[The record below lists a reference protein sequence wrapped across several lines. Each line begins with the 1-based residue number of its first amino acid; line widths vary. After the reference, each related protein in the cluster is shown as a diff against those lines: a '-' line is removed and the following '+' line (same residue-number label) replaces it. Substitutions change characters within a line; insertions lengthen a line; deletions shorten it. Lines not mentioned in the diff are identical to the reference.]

1 LDIFKHFDVWVVVRR
16 RQQRRGQ
23 WIAGI
28 AAVLL
33 SACTSIPGSVTPD
46 SPPEAKKDAV
56 ATRAL
61 GRWDALIKGDLD
73 AAYNYLSPASRETM
87 PLDVYKAKH
96 KTGMYR
102 AIQVDA
108 VDCEAEVCTVTLSL
122 TFDYKRTK
130 GIKMP
135 LVEKWL
141 ISGGK
146 AWFVDRG

>member
-1 LDIFKHFDVWVVVRR
+1 LDIFKHFDVWVVARR
-16 RQQRRGQ
+16 RQLRGQ

-33 SACTSIPGSVTPD
+33 SACTSILGSVTPD
-46 SPPEAKKDAV
+46 SPPAAKKDVV
-56 ATRAL
+56 AMRAL
-61 GRWDALIKGDLD
+61 ERWDALIKGDLD

-102 AIQVDA
+102 AVKVDA

-122 TFDYKRTK
+122 TFDYRNTK
-130 GIKMP
+130 GIQMP

-141 ISGGK
+141 ISDGK

>member
-1 LDIFKHFDVWVVVRR
+1 M
-16 RQQRRGQ
+16 
-23 WIAGI
+23 
-28 AAVLL
+28 
-33 SACTSIPGSVTPD
+33 
-46 SPPEAKKDAV
+46 
-56 ATRAL
+56 RAL
-61 GRWDALIKGDLD
+61 ERWDALIKGDLD

-102 AIQVDA
+102 AVKVDA

-130 GIKMP
+130 GIQMP

-141 ISGGK
+141 IADGK

>member
-1 LDIFKHFDVWVVVRR
+1 V
-16 RQQRRGQ
+16 
-23 WIAGI
+23 
-28 AAVLL
+28 
-33 SACTSIPGSVTPD
+33 
-46 SPPEAKKDAV
+46 AK
-56 ATRAL
+56 RAL

-73 AAYNYLSPASRETM
+73 AAYTYLSPASRETM

-96 KTGMYR
+96 RTGLYR
-102 AIQVDA
+102 AAQVDS
-108 VDCEAEVCTVTLSL
+108 VDCEVEVCIVTLSL
-122 TFDYKRTK
+122 TFDYRRTK

>member
-1 LDIFKHFDVWVVVRR
+1 MTK
-16 RQQRRGQ
+16 
-23 WIAGI
+23 
-28 AAVLL
+28 
-33 SACTSIPGSVTPD
+33 
-46 SPPEAKKDAV
+46 
-56 ATRAL
+56 RAL

-73 AAYNYLSPASRETM
+73 AAYTYLSPASRETL
-87 PLDVYKAKH
+87 PLDIYKAKH
-96 KTGMYR
+96 KTGLYR
-102 AIQVDA
+102 AAQVDS